1 MSRDDEVTMQED
13 DLKKLMDDDPGF
25 EDKLAKAMQL
35 DVPEL
40 KMPELP
46 DLDTEKVVPISRGP
60 KKVTWFAMAAT
71 VAVAAFLGLQ
81 VGDRHDHGGGTL
93 EEQVLAHLDGEPDSY
108 RVTDVPVSDDRLAK
122 VVPADVAT
130 MNHDAG
136 LITYAMSCSI
146 NGKDVPHLVIQ
157 GEKGP
162 ITILL
167 MPHEKVEQ
175 ARELEGE
182 NIHGLILPVGEGSI
196 AIIGGKEESLDRVQ
210 QNVVDS
216 VSWST

>member
-1 MSRDDEVTMQED
+1 MSRDDDVMQED
-13 DLKKLMDDDPGF
+13 DLNKLMDADPAF
-25 EDKLAKAMQL
+25 EDRLKAAMRI

-40 KMPELP
+40 KMPDLP
-46 DLDTEKVVPISRGP
+46 DLDTENVVPLRRGP

-71 VAVAAFLGLQ
+71 VALAAFIGLQ
-81 VGDRHDHGGGTL
+81 VGDHSHEGTL
-93 EEQVLAHLDGEPDSY
+93 EEQVLAHLDGEPASF
-108 RVTDVPVSDDRLAK
+108 RVTDVPVSDRRLAN
-122 VVPADVAT
+122 VVPANVAT

-136 LITYAMSCSI
+136 LITYAMGCSI

-167 MPHEKVEQ
+167 MPEEKVSGTS
-175 ARELEGE
+175 ELEGE
-182 NIHGLILPVGEGSI
+182 NVHGYIIPVGDGSI
-196 AIIGGKEESLDRVQ
+196 AIIGGKDESLDRVQ
-210 QNVVDS
+210 NHVLDS